1 MLTNDPPV
9 KGEDTTDR
17 GSTPAGPPL
26 MVRRFH
32 RRTVFEMSLSR
43 RVAFSLPL
51 LALAA
56 SVRAETW
63 PTKPLRLVVPYPAG
77 GPTDVLARA
86 LAAKMGEGLGQQI
99 VVDNKP
105 GGAGNIGSDIGAK

>member
-1 MLTNDPPV
+1 M
-9 KGEDTTDR
+9 
-17 GSTPAGPPL
+17 GPPL
-26 MVRRFH
+26 MVRAFQE
-32 RRTVFEMSLSR
+32 RTVVEMSLSR
-43 RVAFSLPL
+43 RVALSLPL

-56 SVRAETW
+56 SARAEAW

-86 LAAKMGEGLGQQI
+86 LAAKMSEGLGQQI

-105 GGAGNIGSDIGAK
+105 GGAGNIGSDIGAKAAP